1 MTANRRPGRMTVPL
15 ALLLLLACGEQP
27 RPGTYDQVF
36 APGSALARSGYK
48 GTLVIEPEHRFRLQ
62 MPMISLAGEY
72 RRSGDS
78 IYFETGSSD
87 VRMVAL
93 RGRVVNDTLVL
104 EQPQMGA
111 LRGMIGDDL
120 ATQRFVRRR

>member
-1 MTANRRPGRMTVPL
+1 MKRRIPL
-15 ALLLLLACGEQP
+15 AAALLMALACAEQP

-36 APGSALARSGYK
+36 TPGSALARSGYK
-48 GTLVIEPEHRFRLQ
+48 GTLVIEPDHRFRLQ
-62 MPMISLAGEY
+62 MPMVSLAGEY

-78 IYFETGSSD
+78 LYFETGSSD

-93 RGRVVNDTLVL
+93 RGRVVRDTLVL

-111 LRGMIGDDL
+111 LRGMLGEDI
-120 ATQRFVRRR
+120 AVQRFVRRP

>member
-1 MTANRRPGRMTVPL
+1 MRRHHAFVGVLL
-15 ALLLLLACGEQP
+15 ALLGCTEQP

-36 APGSALARSGYK
+36 TPGGALARSGYK

-62 MPMISLAGEY
+62 MPMVTLAGEY

-78 IYFETGSSD
+78 LYFETGSSD

-93 RGRVVNDTLVL
+93 RGRMVRDTLVL

-111 LRGMIGDDL
+111 LRGMIGADV